1 MTAYRTTSASSD
13 HALANFCACTSGHS
27 PVERRY
33 WTSTN
38 RRPSVSSNETTCLPM
53 VSSDRESPGIAIMVP
68 SGNLDSPPCARRETR
83 EVGSSDLFVEGGS
96 AGSEARHQWTGSGG
110 DSETWLLPLACRRI
124 LQPLL
129 ALDARLASR
138 PAIYR
143 ASSSAPHNAGRRL
156 PPNLYAA
163 AGLPNR
169 TRDRCDRTLDPL
181 ATKSS
186 GQRRT

>member
-1 MTAYRTTSASSD
+1 MTACRTTSASSD

-68 SGNLDSPPCARRETR
+68 SGNLDSPPCARRQTR

-96 AGSEARHQWTGSGG
+96 AEAKEAFRHVAGAREAKRDISGQDQG
-110 DSETWLLPLACRRI
+110 ATRKPGFFHWPAAASCSLCRRSM
-124 LQPLL
+124 QGS
-129 ALDARLASR
+129 RLARQSTGL
-138 PAIYR
+138 R
-143 ASSSAPHNAGRRL
+143 AALRTTLVAGFLQTFTQL
-156 PPNLYAA
+156 PDFRI
-163 AGLPNR
+163 GLVIVVIEP
-169 TRDRCDRTLDPL
+169 
-181 ATKSS
+181 
-186 GQRRT
+186 